1 MSIELSRAS
10 SGGKRPIIM
19 VVDDD
24 AVTRLQ
30 IRFTLEN
37 EGLTIVEA
45 ASGLEALDYFRNN
58 PVDLIFL
65 DVVMPGIDG
74 LMACREIRSLP
85 DGVHLPVVM
94 ITGLEDRG
102 TINEAFDAGATDFI
116 TKPINLL
123 ILGYRVR
130 YWLRSGAVLHALQIN
145 QRRLFRAQRIARL
158 GHWEKNLENGAF
170 QLTCHAPEVFGL
182 AHPCSYDD
190 LFAAI
195 VAEDRAEVRQELDAA
210 RSDGAVFRIKYRIR
224 LADGSFRILQ
234 NQGEVVRNSVSKIP
248 YLVGVI
254 QDISEQEMAEECLRS
269 SEKKWR
275 AIFERTPIG
284 IVLFDNESTIVDCN
298 EHFSAIFN
306 FSRESY
312 IGINLLERLPA
323 GRMRDTLN
331 ATLQGEGVKHYK
343 GLHTSVHN
351 GKEAYLSVVGERVSA
366 NLLVAVVA
374 DFTEQRQAILAREEL
389 HGGDPGV
396 KD

>member
-1 MSIELSRAS
+1 MSIELSRDS
-10 SGGKRPIIM
+10 SGGRNLVIL

-24 AVTRLQ
+24 VVTRLQ
-30 IRFTLEN
+30 IRYTLEN
-37 EGLTIVEA
+37 QGVTVVEA
-45 ASGLEALDYFRNN
+45 ATGLEALDYFRNN

-145 QRRLFRAQRIARL
+145 QRRLFKAQQIARL
-158 GHWEKNLENGAF
+158 GHWEKNLENDTF

-190 LFAAI
+190 LFSSI
-195 VAEDRAEVRQELDAA
+195 VDEDKAGVRQELDAA
-210 RSDGAVFRIKYRIR
+210 CGEGASFRIKYRIR
-224 LADGSFRILQ
+224 LADGSVRTLR
-234 NQGEVVRNSVSKIP
+234 NQGEVTRNCLSKTP
-248 YLVGVI
+248 YLIGVI
-254 QDISEQEMAEECLRS
+254 QDITEQEMAEECLRC

-275 AIFERTPIG
+275 VIFERTPVG
-284 IVLFDNESTIVDCN
+284 IALFDNESTIVECN
-298 EHFSAIFN
+298 EHFTALFN
-306 FSRESY
+306 FPRSGY
-312 IGINLLERLPA
+312 IGVNLMERLPA
-323 GRMRDTLN
+323 GRMRDTLQ
-331 ATLQGEGVKHYK
+331 AALQGEGGHHYE
-343 GLHTSVHN
+343 GLHTSFQS
-351 GKEAYLSVVGERVSA
+351 GKEVYLNVIGERVSPD
-366 NLLVAVVA
+366 LLVVVVA
-374 DFTEQRQAILAREEL
+374 DFTEQRQAILARKEL
-389 HGGDPGV
+389 PG
-396 KD
+396 KP